1 MNYVTMFLV
10 EHVSSRTQESSRF
23 FEQGKVN
30 LFSRHILT
38 IKRNI
43 KNLRMSLVILLGYSK
58 ETYAQNK

>member
-1 MNYVTMFLV
+1 MNYITMFLV

-43 KNLRMSLVILLGYSK
+43 KNLRMSLVIL
-58 ETYAQNK
+58 